1 MVKQELRK
9 VLVIL
14 PRKDI
19 EEMRESEIAEG
30 RYVTKSDFFRLA
42 VKRLLY
48 SEERLKNFERLRVEL
63 QKDLKKKRVS
73 KSKISEDLDRAKKE
87 TAQRVAELLS

>member
-14 PRKDI
+14 PKKDI
-19 EEMRESEIAEG
+19 EGIESEIAEG
-30 RYVTKSDFFRLA
+30 RYVTKSDCFRLA

-48 SEERLKNFERLRVEL
+48 SDERISNFERLRAEL
-63 QKDLKKKRVS
+63 QRDLKKKRIS
-73 KSKISEDLDRAKKE
+73 KSKIQEDLNEAKKE
-87 TAQRVAELLS
+87 TAQQVAELLG